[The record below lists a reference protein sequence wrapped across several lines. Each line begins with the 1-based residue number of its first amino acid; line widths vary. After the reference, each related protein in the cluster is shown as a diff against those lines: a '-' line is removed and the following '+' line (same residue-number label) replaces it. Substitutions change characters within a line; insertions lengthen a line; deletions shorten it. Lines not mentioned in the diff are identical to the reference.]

1 MWFSFPAISP
11 SEGELVEGSADGESC
26 VESIACDED
35 RGEATAGE
43 ATAGEATADRD
54 GFFRSITRVGECASP
69 AFAAAVLSFS
79 FFEDMVTGMEPAAH
93 MEER

>member
-1 MWFSFPAISP
+1 VWFSFPAISP

-35 RGEATAGE
+35 R
-43 ATAGEATADRD
+43 GEATADRD

>member
-35 RGEATAGE
+35 RGEAI
-43 ATAGEATADRD
+43 ADRD

-69 AFAAAVLSFS
+69 AFAAAVLSLS

>member
-1 MWFSFPAISP
+1 VWFSFPAISP

-35 RGEATAGE
+35 RGE

>member
-1 MWFSFPAISP
+1 VWFSFPAISP

-35 RGEATAGE
+35 C
-43 ATAGEATADRD
+43 GEATADRD